1 MILTIP
7 YQALEIS
14 NIHLTPFTYDKYGK
28 SIARLSYKDNS
39 IDFQDVCILSPPLK
53 VIDYNPESS
62 RLRLDLSEQQQFLN
76 KLHTLQNYLT
86 STFFIHQQ
94 SFLSITNKSQDYV
107 SSLFNFLLADSVLN
121 LYIFPTANVK
131 KEDGST
137 LKVAQLKTGDTI
149 RCVIR
154 LHGISQIFSKSGAK
168 LRLQHSIPSIWGTF

>member
-94 SFLSITNKSQDYV
+94 SFLSITNKSQD
-107 SSLFNFLLADSVLN
+107 
-121 LYIFPTANVK
+121 
-131 KEDGST
+131 
-137 LKVAQLKTGDTI
+137 
-149 RCVIR
+149 
-154 LHGISQIFSKSGAK
+154 
-168 LRLQHSIPSIWGTF
+168 